1 MEVATHQMEHC
12 ATPGISGTSEGQF
25 GLREVP
31 ATIAKQSSGSI
42 VMPPPSFPVDLS
54 TPIRREAE
62 LESMSC
68 QVPPSATQRFGA
80 EAISTNER
88 LQHGLHAGGMMT
100 EMDWEHTATVNR
112 PATSQQVPV
121 GSGPESAQCMP
132 GRRMETPVKG
142 TPRRRPEL
150 WNEGQYQRHFRDR
163 DQLRI
168 TPDRYDGRGHNS
180 IT

>member
-25 GLREVP
+25 GPREVP

-68 QVPPSATQRFGA
+68 HHRQHSGLVQRQLVQTSGCNTGYMR
-80 EAISTNER
+80 EA
-88 LQHGLHAGGMMT
+88 
-100 EMDWEHTATVNR
+100 
-112 PATSQQVPV
+112 
-121 GSGPESAQCMP
+121 
-132 GRRMETPVKG
+132 
-142 TPRRRPEL
+142 
-150 WNEGQYQRHFRDR
+150 
-163 DQLRI
+163 
-168 TPDRYDGRGHNS
+168 
-180 IT
+180 